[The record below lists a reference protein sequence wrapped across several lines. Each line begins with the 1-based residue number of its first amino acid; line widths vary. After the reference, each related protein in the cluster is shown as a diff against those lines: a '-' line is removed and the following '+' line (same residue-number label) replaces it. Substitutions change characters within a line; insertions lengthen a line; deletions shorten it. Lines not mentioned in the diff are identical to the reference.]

1 LDEYQPPDCD
11 PPPGDCL
18 HDRVIERIQVGD
30 PRDRLLSGFVSMAGG
45 VPQAIALIRERKRVG
60 WQTYGRLLTADTPI
74 NWRQYSIEEWADLL
88 VYLEGDR

>member
-1 LDEYQPPDCD
+1 
-11 PPPGDCL
+11 
-18 HDRVIERIQVGD
+18 
-30 PRDRLLSGFVSMAGG
+30 MAGG